1 MSDDDE
7 GGGVADAAVGDYLD
21 GVGGKSAV
29 AVINVVAD
37 VGVDAVVDASELA
50 DVVDVVDDG
59 VVS

>member
-1 MSDDDE
+1 M
-7 GGGVADAAVGDYLD
+7 GTVA
-21 GVGGKSAV
+21 S
-29 AVINVVAD
+29 D